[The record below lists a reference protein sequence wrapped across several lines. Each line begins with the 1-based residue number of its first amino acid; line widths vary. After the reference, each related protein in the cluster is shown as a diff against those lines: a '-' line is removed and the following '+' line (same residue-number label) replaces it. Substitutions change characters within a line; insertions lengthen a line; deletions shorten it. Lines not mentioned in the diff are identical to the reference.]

1 MKFKF
6 VRLYKTFRFKI
17 LLSYFSFLAIILVC
31 VLTYFFINDKQNKI
45 QEFKSKLTAI
55 QNKFLENNRKLEYF
69 ILIGYHQ
76 PSFYSTGKQ
85 KDIDSFLDVQA
96 KQINYLGRIK
106 NEAKQNK
113 INIDNEIIRVID
125 LNKKLLD
132 SVALLKSLYLER
144 GYQYYGTEG
153 KMWKYAHILEDSA
166 IIPKVDILQLRR
178 REKDYLLRGDQ
189 KYIREHDELIDRLL
203 KKFHTGTQTG
213 NALLNY
219 RKHFGRLV
227 IYTDRLGIN
236 SSSGLYTHVQEGINN
251 VEQHYAITK
260 RTTEKEIS
268 KLQAFFHRI
277 LIVISI
283 LLTLL
288 ALLLSWYV
296 SKFLTKDIKI
306 LNRKISKFVSSR
318 FKDENDEDII
328 HSNITEIDHLNKNFL
343 QLKTTLKRSLENLE
357 NAVNKEK
364 KASEYKS
371 SFVANISHEIRTPLT
386 GIIGMVH
393 LLRGTKLSEEQ
404 KEFTDTLDFSANHLL
419 ELINMVLDYS
429 KIEAGKLELEK
440 IPFDLKGDITKL
452 VKLFEY
458 KITEKGLKLILDY
471 RVDAAYYL
479 IGDPL
484 RLQQIFLNLLS
495 NAIKFTH
502 NGIITLSVIPI
513 LVRKEEI
520 YILFEVKDTGIGIA
534 AEDID
539 KLFEAFNQVST
550 SISRQFGGTGL
561 GLTISNELIRLMGGE
576 LRVQSEPGKGSI
588 FSFELRFKKGE
599 QIKNRQI
606 EPEKEERDADSL
618 KVLLAEDNIINQKI
632 ISKML
637 EKYHVVIDIVGNG
650 AEAVRH
656 YDSNNYDLVLMDL
669 QMPEMD
675 GFEATTI
682 IRRSEKYIHNHTPI
696 VAFSANAYED
706 DRKKAIDAGVDDF
719 LSKPIKPEELYGII
733 AKYSIKSTH

>member
-6 VRLYKTFRFKI
+6 LRLYKTFRFKI
-17 LLSYFSFLAIILVC
+17 LLSFFSFLAIILVC
-31 VLTYFFINDKQNKI
+31 VLTYFLINDRQNKI
-45 QEFKSKLTAI
+45 QEFKTKLTAI

-76 PSFYSTGKQ
+76 PTFYSTEKQ
-85 KDIDSFLDVQA
+85 KDIDSFLIVQA
-96 KQINYLGRIK
+96 NQIKYLGLIK
-106 NEAKQNK
+106 NEAKQNR
-113 INIDNEIIRVID
+113 IQIDNEIIKVIN
-125 LNKKLLD
+125 LNKNLLD

-203 KKFHTGTQTG
+203 KKFHPGTQTG

-219 RKHFGRLV
+219 RKYFGRLV

-236 SSSGLYTHVQEGINN
+236 NSNGLYSHVQDGIDS
-251 VEQHYAITK
+251 VEQQYAITK
-260 RTTEKEIS
+260 KTTEKEVS
-268 KLQAFFHRI
+268 KLQAFFHRV

-283 LLTLL
+283 LLILL

-296 SKFLTKDIKI
+296 SRFLTKDIKI
-306 LNRKISKFVSSR
+306 LNRKISTFVKSR
-318 FKDENDEDII
+318 FKDDNDEDII

-357 NAVNKEK
+357 NAVKKEK

-393 LLRGTKLSEEQ
+393 LLKTTRLSDEQ
-404 KEFTDTLDFSANHLL
+404 QEFTDTLDFSANHLL

-458 KITEKGLKLILDY
+458 KIIEKGLKLILDY
-471 RVDAAYYL
+471 RVDATYYL

-502 NGIITLSVIPI
+502 NGTITLSVIPI

-539 KLFEAFNQVST
+539 RLFEAFNQIST
-550 SISRQFGGTGL
+550 SISRRFGGTGL

-576 LRVQSEPGKGSI
+576 IRVQSEPGKGSI

-599 QIKNRQI
+599 QIKNRTI
-606 EPEKEERDADSL
+606 EYEKEKNVDGL
-618 KVLLAEDNIINQKI
+618 KILLAEDNIINQKI

-650 AEAVRH
+650 VEAVRL
-656 YDSNNYDLVLMDL
+656 YNSNNYDLVLMDL
-669 QMPEMD
+669 QMPELD
-675 GFEATTI
+675 GFEATSI
-682 IRRSEKYIHNHTPI
+682 IRLSEKHIHNQTPI

-706 DRKKAIDAGVDDF
+706 DRKKAFDAGVDDF